1 MVNLTPHA
9 VHLHLTTG
17 EVVTFPPSGVV
28 ARAKEIVTPVGE
40 RAGVRI
46 VTIAYGEIENVPPH
60 SGETYEETYIV
71 SALVRA
77 ALPERFDLFSPGALV
92 RNEAGVVVG
101 CRTLV
106 MNAGAR

>member
-17 EVVTFPPSGVV
+17 EVVTFPPSGAV
-28 ARAKEIVTPVGE
+28 ARAKEIVTAVGE
-40 RAGVRI
+40 KAGVRV
-46 VTIAYGEIENVPPH
+46 VTVAYGEVENVPPPGG
-60 SGETYEETYIV
+60 GETYLV

-77 ALPERFDLFSPGALV
+77 ALPERFDLFSPGELV